1 MVMWF
6 DRLSKLEFHS
16 RLVGKVIVFLLDDT
30 IAVPF
35 INPPRCIG
43 QILDVKMKPDA
54 IAEGV
59 ASRQI

>member
-6 DRLSKLEFHS
+6 DGLSKLEFHS

-35 INPPRCIG
+35 INPPRRIG
-43 QILDVKMKPDA
+43 QILDIKINPDA
-54 IAEGV
+54 IVEGV
-59 ASRQI
+59 ASRQV

>member
-16 RLVGKVIVFLLDDT
+16 RLVGKVIVFLPDDA

-35 INPPRCIG
+35 ITAKAHRSN
-43 QILDVKMKPDA
+43 
-54 IAEGV
+54 
-59 ASRQI
+59 S